1 MCKEPVDMLA
11 EKLLSFVPIMT
22 KKIIRFDIQLNK
34 MLPFNQSMVLGILND
49 EGSLSISEICKKVC
63 ISKPQMTII
72 VDNLVKDDLVYR
84 VHNEG
89 DRRTININ
97 ITEKG
102 NEYFRNILEMFKK
115 NLRHKLKSLST
126 EDLTKL
132 LDSIEVTESIFK
144 QLE

>member
-11 EKLLSFVPIMT
+11 EKLLTFMPIMT
-22 KKIIRFDIQLNK
+22 KKIIRFDIHSNK
-34 MLPFNQSMVLGILND
+34 MLPVNQSIVLGILTE
-49 EGSLSISEICKKVC
+49 EGSLSISQICKKLF

-72 VDNLVKDDLVYR
+72 VDKLVNDDLVYR
-84 VHNEG
+84 VHNQG

-102 NEYFRNILEMFKK
+102 KEYCRNLLEMFKED
-115 NLRHKLKSLST
+115 LRHKLISLST

-132 LDSIEVTESIFK
+132 LDSIEVTESIFR

>member
-22 KKIIRFDIQLNK
+22 KKIIRFDIQPNK